1 MSFVLRMATF
11 FAFAAKRGFV
21 QRAQIG
27 RGLRGREISQFGI
40 IPASA
45 PCSFMLP
52 DDLILIAEDNE
63 SDALILQRTF
73 NLIGLGNRVEIL
85 SDGVEVIEY
94 LSGAGKY
101 ADRARFPFPA
111 VLFTDIKMPR
121 VDGFELLQWLRRHP
135 QYAVVPTIMFSG
147 SGEAADVRRAYNLG
161 ANAYLVKPS
170 SIEQLEKMMRR
181 TYEFWGL
188 CAETLTTGH
197 QSTIRPEIRLCG
209 MG

>member
-1 MSFVLRMATF
+1 
-11 FAFAAKRGFV
+11 
-21 QRAQIG
+21 
-27 RGLRGREISQFGI
+27 
-40 IPASA
+40 
-45 PCSFMLP
+45 MLP

-63 SDALILQRTF
+63 SDALLLHRTF
-73 NLIGLGNRVEIL
+73 NLIGLANRVEIL
-85 SDGVEVIEY
+85 SDGVEAMDY

-101 ADRARFPFPA
+101 ADRASFPFPA

-121 VDGFELLQWLRRHP
+121 VDGFQLLQWLREHSE
-135 QYAVVPTIMFSG
+135 YAVVPTIVFSG

-181 TYEFWGL
+181 TYEFWGM
-188 CAETLTTGH
+188 CAETLTTAN
-197 QSTIRPEIRLCG
+197 QPAFRPEIRLCG

>member
-1 MSFVLRMATF
+1 
-11 FAFAAKRGFV
+11 
-21 QRAQIG
+21 
-27 RGLRGREISQFGI
+27 
-40 IPASA
+40 
-45 PCSFMLP
+45 MLP

-63 SDALILQRTF
+63 SDALLLHRTF
-73 NLIGLGNRVEIL
+73 NLIGLANRVEIL
-85 SDGVEVIEY
+85 SDGVEAMDY

-101 ADRARFPFPA
+101 ADRASFPFPA

-121 VDGFELLQWLRRHP
+121 VDGFELLQWLREHP
-135 QYAVVPTIMFSG
+135 EYAVVPTIVFSG

-197 QSTIRPEIRLCG
+197 PATFRPEIRLCG